1 MLFTYSELEQ
11 LTDRQ
16 LEALHSQLLSMLM
29 ATNRYSQARRLI
41 LGALNRIER
50 LFGSRAHSQKP
61 RISRGF

>member
-41 LGALNRIER
+41 LGALSRIEQ
-50 LFGSRAHSQKP
+50 LFGSRAYSQKP